1 MAGIRAG
8 TVITGLDPERAA
20 HLVYLAVT
28 NARRRPG
35 EPRALYHCPDRPGYP
50 AHQKAGEAGGL
61 WWRVVPFAAARR
73 MPGDGP
79 YASRMIRGG
88 TAALAVGGL
97 AGLGY
102 YLVVT
107 GKLTLDTGWGR
118 RVRPLGPFGVEVA
131 APATTVFDVIAAP
144 YLGRTPRAM
153 SGKLQVLDRGT
164 DMVLAEHYTPVHH
177 GRLTAATLET
187 VTFDRP
193 HRIAFRLVRGPV
205 PHITEEFTL
214 TEHGSTTRL
223 DYSGELGT
231 DLAAAGQWWAG
242 RVAAAWEAAVRSSFA
257 SIQAEAERRSRPGA
271 ANH

>member
-1 MAGIRAG
+1 
-8 TVITGLDPERAA
+8 
-20 HLVYLAVT
+20 
-28 NARRRPG
+28 
-35 EPRALYHCPDRPGYP
+35 
-50 AHQKAGEAGGL
+50 
-61 WWRVVPFAAARR
+61 
-73 MPGDGP
+73 
-79 YASRMIRGG
+79 MIRGC
-88 TAALAVGGL
+88 TVAVGAAAGL
-97 AGLGY
+97 AGAGY

-118 RVRPLGPFGVEVA
+118 RVRPLGPFAIEVGA
-131 APATTVFDVIAAP
+131 AASMVFDVIAAP

-153 SGKLQVLDRGT
+153 SGKLQVLDRGA

-214 TEHGSTTRL
+214 TEKDGTTRL
-223 DYSGELGT
+223 EYSGELGT
-231 DLAAAGQWWAG
+231 DFAAAGQWWAD

-257 SIQAEAERRSRPGA
+257 SIQTEAERRAGPRTASQ
-271 ANH
+271 